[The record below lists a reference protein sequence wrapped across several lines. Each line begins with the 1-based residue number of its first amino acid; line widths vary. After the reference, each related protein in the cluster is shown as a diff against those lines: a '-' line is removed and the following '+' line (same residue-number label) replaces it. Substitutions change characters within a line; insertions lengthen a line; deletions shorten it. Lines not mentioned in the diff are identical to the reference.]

1 MASLFSPT
9 LIRDLPTAD
18 ALARLREIL
27 SATGLRE
34 NCGTLSLRDVFEAA
48 YDELRNS
55 YRCEYL
61 YKNAIAAKILMGRHS
76 LRTAGILTEL
86 QVDDC
91 KLDLLMVN
99 GQTVAYEIKTELD
112 SPDRL
117 FNQLATYQRAFECVY
132 VVTHERCAHR
142 FARVLP
148 RGVGLLQLT
157 SLYTFRTVREADVD
171 HSRLDP
177 GVIFNLF
184 RRTEYVSV
192 IRKYFNLVP
201 AVPNTKIYGECRN
214 LFLKLSIQDIC
225 SVLSDAL
232 HERFRQALA
241 LSHEDAEIA
250 PHSLTLHVLS
260 GNLARKQYAALSGI
274 VV

>member
-1 MASLFSPT
+1 

-18 ALARLREIL
+18 ALAKFREIL
-27 SATGLRE
+27 TATGLRE
-34 NCGTLSLRDVFEAA
+34 NCGTLSLRAAFEAA
-48 YDELRNS
+48 YDELLLS

-61 YKNAIAAKILMGRHS
+61 YKNAIASKILMGRHS

-132 VVTHERCAHR
+132 VVTHESCASR
-142 FARVLP
+142 FTCDLP
-148 RGVGLLQLT
+148 PGVGIMQL
-157 SLYTFRTVREADVD
+157 SSRYTLCTMREAKID

-177 GVIFNLF
+177 GVIFNML
-184 RRTEYVSV
+184 RRAEYVPI
-192 IRKYFNLVP
+192 IRRHFGAVP
-201 AVPNTKIYGECRN
+201 AVPNTRIYTECRR
-214 LFLKLSIQDIC
+214 LFLELSIRDIC
-225 SVLSDAL
+225 SEISIAF
-232 HERFRQALA
+232 HERSRQALA
-241 LSHEDAEIA
+241 LPHKDAETA
-250 PHSLTLHVLS
+250 PHSLMLHVLS
-260 GNLARKQYAALSGI
+260 GNVARQQYDALSSALL
-274 VV
+274 